1 LQSGPRFVWHIT
13 YLEMKKKIIGWSN
26 ITTVVLLVFVAA
38 IFISPQAK
46 AFLVKGLMKVGFF
59 QPPVKDEQAGTGEFA
74 YIPDLT
80 LKSADGTLVNLKEQK
95 GKVVFVNFWAP
106 WCPPCIAEM
115 PSINTLFKQFKNN
128 PNVLIL
134 TVDVDGKFSKS
145 VPFMNK
151 NGYQLPVY
159 SFAGPIPDG
168 FLTGSIPTT
177 FVVDKTGKIVIRH
190 EGAADYSNQ
199 KFINYFLELSKR

>member
-1 LQSGPRFVWHIT
+1 MPTLVWDII
-13 YLEMKKKIIGWSN
+13 YLEMKKKIISWSN
-26 ITTVVLLVFVAA
+26 ITTAAMFVFVVV

-46 AFLVKGLMKVGFF
+46 AFLVKGLMKVGLF
-59 QPPVKDEQAGTGEFA
+59 QPPVKYEPAGNEAFA

-80 LKSADGTLVNLKEQK
+80 LKSADGTIVNLKEQK

-115 PSINTLFKQFKNN
+115 PSINNLFKQFKNN

-145 VPFMNK
+145 VPFMSK

-159 SFAGPIPDG
+159 SFAGSIPDG

-199 KFINYFLELSKR
+199 KFINYFLKLSKR

>member
-1 LQSGPRFVWHIT
+1 
-13 YLEMKKKIIGWSN
+13 MKKKIIGWSN
-26 ITTVVLLVFVAA
+26 ITTVVMFVFVAV

-46 AFLVKGLMKVGFF
+46 AFLVKGLMKVGLF
-59 QPPVKDEQAGTGEFA
+59 QPPVKYEPAGNDAFA

-80 LKSADGTLVNLKEQK
+80 LKSSDGTLMNLKEQK

-115 PSINTLFKQFKNN
+115 PSINI

-134 TVDVDGKFSKS
+134 TVDIDGKFNKS
-145 VPFMNK
+145 VPFMSR

-199 KFINYFLELSKR
+199 KFINYFLQLSKR

>member
-1 LQSGPRFVWHIT
+1 MPVFYMGYH
-13 YLEMKKKIIGWSN
+13 YLEMKKKIISWSN
-26 ITTVVLLVFVAA
+26 ITTAAMFVFVIV

-46 AFLVKGLMKVGFF
+46 AYLVKGLMKVGLF
-59 QPPVKDEQAGTGEFA
+59 QPPVKYEPAGNEVFA

-115 PSINTLFKQFKNN
+115 PSINTLYKQFKNN

-134 TVDVDGKFSKS
+134 TVDVDGKFNKS
-145 VPFMNK
+145 VPFMSK

-159 SFAGPIPDG
+159 SIASSIPDG